1 MTVSQI
7 RRRLNILKRKF
18 APELA
23 IIKLR
28 RIAESVADHW
38 NPDGTSRSPPTSSH
52 SSLMPASDCP
62 PSSGSAATWRTPD
75 ARATSLSLRPSS
87 STCSPGPGKTATAHS
102 SAGTFPP
109 LRASHALNPVYTDH
123 RKALVP
129 SGSPV
134 VPSNGWC

>member
-7 RRRLNILKRKF
+7 RRRVNILKRKF

-38 NPDGTSRSPPTSSH
+38 NPDNPPSPPTSSH

-62 PSSGSAATWRTPD
+62 PSSGSAATLTTPD

-102 SAGTFPP
+102 SAGTFPR
-109 LRASHALNPVYTDH
+109 LRSSHALNPV
-123 RKALVP
+123 
-129 SGSPV
+129 
-134 VPSNGWC
+134 